1 MSKARNILNINK
13 LQLRAVGRSKRKSK
27 EKSVPKWD
35 AIPEYDDSPA
45 LTQEEQEII
54 DSLCDNNNVY
64 FNPRKRMTTKFND
77 ELERWQALGFK
88 SEDEHIVWKRLN
100 NRDEASSTYTDLAAT
115 ILKIT
120 QGQKID

>member
-1 MSKARNILNINK
+1 MSKNRNILNVNK

-35 AIPEYDDSPA
+35 AIPEYKDSPP
-45 LTQEEQEII
+45 LTEEEQEII
-54 DSLCDNNNVY
+54 DSICDKNNVY

-77 ELERWQALGFK
+77 EIERWQALGFK
-88 SEDEHIVWKRLN
+88 SEDEHIAWKRLN
-100 NRDEASSTYTDLAAT
+100 NRDEASSTYTDLADT

>member
-1 MSKARNILNINK
+1 MSKERNILNINK
-13 LQLRAVGRSKRKSK
+13 LQLRAPGRSKRKSK

-35 AIPEYDDSPA
+35 AIPEYDDS

-54 DSLCDNNNVY
+54 DSICDNNNVY
-64 FNPRKRMTTKFND
+64 FNPRKRITTKFND
-77 ELERWQALGFK
+77 ELQRWQALGFE
-88 SEDEHIVWKRLN
+88 SEDEHIAWKRLN
-100 NRDEASSTYTDLAAT
+100 NRDEASSTYTDLADT

>member
-1 MSKARNILNINK
+1 MSKNRNILNVNK
-13 LQLRAVGRSKRKSK
+13 LQLRAVARNKRKSK

-35 AIPEYDDSPA
+35 AIPEYKDSPP
-45 LTQEEQEII
+45 LTEEEQEII
-54 DSLCDNNNVY
+54 DSICDNNNVY
-64 FNPRKRMTTKFND
+64 FNPRKRITTKFND

-100 NRDEASSTYTDLAAT
+100 NRDEASSTYTDLADT

-120 QGQKID
+120 QGQKVD

>member
-1 MSKARNILNINK
+1 MSKNRNILNVNK

-35 AIPEYDDSPA
+35 AIPEYKDSPP
-45 LTQEEQEII
+45 LTEEEQEII
-54 DSLCDNNNVY
+54 DSICDNNNVY

-77 ELERWQALGFK
+77 EIERWQALGFK
-88 SEDEHIVWKRLN
+88 SEDEHIAWKRLN
-100 NRDEASSTYTDLAAT
+100 NRDEASGTYTDLADT

>member
-1 MSKARNILNINK
+1 MSKNRNILNINK
-13 LQLRAVGRSKRKSK
+13 LQLRAVGRNKRKSK

-35 AIPEYDDSPA
+35 DIPEYEDSPP
-45 LTQEEQEII
+45 LSMEEQEII
-54 DSLCDNNNVY
+54 DSICDNNNVY
-64 FNPRKRMTTKFND
+64 FNPRKRITTKFND

-88 SEDEHIVWKRLN
+88 SEDEHIAWKRLN
-100 NRDEASSTYTDLAAT
+100 NRDEASSTYTDLADT

>member
-1 MSKARNILNINK
+1 MSKNRNILNVNK
-13 LQLRAVGRSKRKSK
+13 LQLRAVGRSKRKSR

-35 AIPEYDDSPA
+35 ATPEYKDSPA

-54 DSLCDNNNVY
+54 DSICDNNNVY

-88 SEDEHIVWKRLN
+88 SEDEHIAWKRLN
-100 NRDEASSTYTDLAAT
+100 NRDEASSTYTDLADT

>member
-1 MSKARNILNINK
+1 MSKARSILNINK

-27 EKSVPKWD
+27 EKSIPKWD
-35 AIPEYDDSPA
+35 ALPQYHDSPA
-45 LTQEEQEII
+45 LTQEEREVI
-54 DSLCDNNNVY
+54 DSICDTGAVY
-64 FNPRKRMTTKFND
+64 HHPRKRMTTKFND

-88 SEDEHIVWKRLN
+88 SEDEHIAWKRLN
-100 NRDEASSTYTDLAAT
+100 NRDEASSTYTDLADT

>member
-1 MSKARNILNINK
+1 MNVNK

-35 AIPEYDDSPA
+35 AIPEYKDSPP
-45 LTQEEQEII
+45 LTEEEQEII
-54 DSLCDNNNVY
+54 DSICDNNNVY

-77 ELERWQALGFK
+77 EIERWQALGFK
-88 SEDEHIVWKRLN
+88 SEDEHIAWKRLN
-100 NRDEASSTYTDLAAT
+100 NRDEASSTYTDLADT

>member
-1 MSKARNILNINK
+1 ILNINK
-13 LQLRAVGRSKRKSK
+13 LQLRAVGRNKRKSK

-35 AIPEYDDSPA
+35 AIPEYEDSPP
-45 LTQEEQEII
+45 LSMEEQEII
-54 DSLCDNNNVY
+54 DSICDNNNVY
-64 FNPRKRMTTKFND
+64 FNPRKRITTKFND

-88 SEDEHIVWKRLN
+88 SEDEHIAWKRLN
-100 NRDEASSTYTDLAAT
+100 NRDEASSTYTDLADT

>member
-1 MSKARNILNINK
+1 MSKNRNILNVNK
-13 LQLRAVGRSKRKSK
+13 LQLRAVGRSKRKNSGK
-27 EKSVPKWD
+27 NIKQWD
-35 AIPEYDDSPA
+35 ATPEYTESPA

-54 DSLCDNNNVY
+54 DSICDNNNVY

-77 ELERWQALGFK
+77 ELQRWQALGFN
-88 SEDEHIVWKRLN
+88 SEDEHIAWKRLN
-100 NRDEASSTYTDLAAT
+100 NRDEASSTYTDLADT

>member
-1 MSKARNILNINK
+1 MSKNRNILNVNK
-13 LQLRAVGRSKRKSK
+13 LQLKAVARNKRKSK
-27 EKSVPKWD
+27 ENSIPKWD
-35 AIPEYDDSPA
+35 AIPEYHESPP

-54 DSLCDNNNVY
+54 DSICNNNVFY
-64 FNPRKRMTTKFND
+64 SPRKRITTKFND

-88 SEDEHIVWKRLN
+88 SEDEHIAWKRLN
-100 NRDEASSTYTDLAAT
+100 NRDDTSSTYTDLADT